1 MAKLAMDEGFV
12 MNPALY
18 EQATMPKLRVETLLQ
33 GSLPVP
39 SLRSLLCCLL
49 LTLNISAA
57 WAETVYVD
65 DNLYAPIR
73 SGQGTQYRIL
83 HSGVRSGTPLELIER
98 SESGYSRVRTPDGI
112 EGWMVSRYLTETP
125 IARQRLEAANR
136 QLEQMK
142 ETVSSLRSQLA
153 EVTEERDTLSS
164 SEESLEARAGR
175 LSQELQEI
183 KTVAADSLNLNRRNE
198 ELRNENQKLKNDLE
212 VLTAEKERLEANK
225 DSDFMLIGAGLV
237 FSGVILALIVPAL
250 KPTRKT
256 DNWV

>member
-1 MAKLAMDEGFV
+1 M
-12 MNPALY
+12 
-18 EQATMPKLRVETLLQ
+18 TKLRVETLLQ
-33 GSLPVP
+33 GFQPVP
-39 SLRSLLCCLL
+39 SFRSVLCCLL
-49 LTLNISAA
+49 LALNVSAA

-65 DNLYAPIR
+65 DTLYAPIR

-98 SESGYSRVRTPDGI
+98 SESGYSLVKTPDGI
-112 EGWMVSRYLTETP
+112 EGWMVSRYLTNTP
-125 IARQRLEAANR
+125 IASQRLESANR
-136 QLEQMK
+136 QVAQMK
-142 ETVSSLRSQLA
+142 ETVSSLRSQLS
-153 EVTEERDTLSS
+153 EVTEERDSLSS

-198 ELRNENQKLKNDLE
+198 ELRNENQRLKNDLE
-212 VLTAEKERLEANK
+212 VLTAEKERLEANT

-237 FSGVILALIVPAL
+237 FGGVILALIVPAL

-256 DNWV
+256 DNWA

>member
-1 MAKLAMDEGFV
+1 M
-12 MNPALY
+12 
-18 EQATMPKLRVETLLQ
+18 TKLRVETLLQ

-49 LTLNISAA
+49 LTLNASVA

-125 IARQRLEAANR
+125 IARQRLESANR

-142 ETVSSLRSQLA
+142 ETVSSLQSQLA

-164 SEESLEARAGR
+164 SEERLEARAGR